1 MRILTAQIKMVHN
14 GGTYLTLNQKL
25 TYFFYYYSFEI
36 DGNKSVIQKVLF
48 GIERMTRTDSKITL
62 AKIKFSMNTCKH
74 LNKAEVDNFSD
85 TARDFFCFIQ
95 SFENKL
101 KVRDFVDLQ
110 MVEDS
115 IQSLDMVTCGKF
127 QIYFYDNLSNP
138 DVNTKIQNNKKLT
151 KKKLKRC

>member
-1 MRILTAQIKMVHN
+1 
-14 GGTYLTLNQKL
+14 
-25 TYFFYYYSFEI
+25 
-36 DGNKSVIQKVLF
+36 
-48 GIERMTRTDSKITL
+48 
-62 AKIKFSMNTCKH
+62 MNTCKH

-101 KVRDFVDLQ
+101 KIRDFVDLQ

-127 QIYFYDNLSNP
+127 QIYFYDNLFNP

>member
-36 DGNKSVIQKVLF
+36 DGNKSVIQKILF

-101 KVRDFVDLQ
+101 KVRDFVDL
-110 MVEDS
+110 
-115 IQSLDMVTCGKF
+115 
-127 QIYFYDNLSNP
+127 
-138 DVNTKIQNNKKLT
+138 
-151 KKKLKRC
+151 

>member
-36 DGNKSVIQKVLF
+36 DGNKSVIQKILF

-62 AKIKFSMNTCKH
+62 VKIKFSMNTCKH

-101 KVRDFVDLQ
+101 KVRDFVDL
-110 MVEDS
+110 
-115 IQSLDMVTCGKF
+115 
-127 QIYFYDNLSNP
+127 
-138 DVNTKIQNNKKLT
+138 
-151 KKKLKRC
+151 

>member
-1 MRILTAQIKMVHN
+1 MSKVITSFQIEDAIKNLKEDDIMKSFV
-14 GGTYLTLNQKL
+14 GVAYLTLNQKL

-36 DGNKSVIQKVLF
+36 DGNKSVIQKILF

-62 AKIKFSMNTCKH
+62 VKIKFSMNTCKH

-101 KVRDFVDLQ
+101 KVRDFVDL
-110 MVEDS
+110 
-115 IQSLDMVTCGKF
+115 
-127 QIYFYDNLSNP
+127 
-138 DVNTKIQNNKKLT
+138 
-151 KKKLKRC
+151 